1 MLKRFLR
8 YYKGHTKLFILDMFC
23 VLLLAACDL
32 TYPLLTRTIIKDYI
46 PNRQAK
52 IIFIFGAIMLALC
65 GLKIILNYIIQ
76 YYGHVVGVGMQ
87 ADMRRDVFEH
97 LQKLPLKYFDNNK
110 TGTIMSRIINDLM
123 DVSEL
128 AHHGPEDVILSVI
141 LFVGSFVFMARID
154 IYLTLIV
161 FAGLPIFIVYAMRK
175 RVKMANAFTE
185 TRVEVGEVNAVLE
198 NSISGIRVTKAFTN
212 KDYENKKFKHYNFR
226 FVKARANAY
235 KVMAEFSSSMSFIR
249 DFTNFVVIIA
259 GGFFVY
265 FDKIDYADFAAFLI
279 FVNVFMRPFNSLI
292 AFIEQYQNG
301 MTGFKRFCELM
312 DIDPENENPSAVDIG
327 KAEGKIDIEN
337 VSFSYENGEAVLKNL
352 TIHIPKGKKIAF
364 VGESGG
370 GKTTICNIIPRF
382 YEVESGSV
390 KLDDID
396 IKNIKLDSL
405 RRNIGIV
412 SQDVFLFTGTIY
424 DNIIYGKPDA
434 TREEVIEAAKLANI
448 HDFIETLPNGYETF
462 VGERGVKL
470 SGGQKQR
477 IAIARVFLKN
487 PPVLILDEATS
498 ALDNVTEFAI
508 QESLEKLCEGR
519 TTVIVA
525 HRLSTVRKADEII
538 VIGKEGIIERGKHK
552 DLMKANNV
560 YARLYNSQFEGM
572 EN

>member
-52 IIFIFGAIMLALC
+52 IIIIFGAIMLALC

-141 LFVGSFVFMARID
+141 LFVGSFIFMARID

-212 KDYENKKFKHYNFR
+212 KDYENKKFKLYNGR

-312 DIDPENENPSAVDIG
+312 DIVPENENPSAIDIG

>member
-1 MLKRFLR
+1 MLKRFIK
-8 YYKGHTKLFILDMFC
+8 YYKGHTRLFALDMFC

-32 TYPLLTRTIIKDYI
+32 TYPLITRKIIKDFI
-46 PNRQAK
+46 PNKEAR
-52 IIFIFGAIMLALC
+52 IIIIFGAIMLAIC

-87 ADMRRDVFEH
+87 ADMRRDVFSH

-110 TGTIMSRIINDLM
+110 TGTIMSRIINDLF

-128 AHHGPEDVILSVI
+128 AHHGPEDIILSVI
-141 LFVGSFVFMARID
+141 LFLGSFIFMAKIN

-161 FAGLPIFIVYAMRK
+161 FAALPVFIIYAMSK
-175 RVKMANAFTE
+175 RVKMAKAFTD

-198 NSISGIRVTKAFTN
+198 NSITGIRVTKAFTN
-212 KDYENKKFKHYNFR
+212 NKYEDEKFKSYNGR

-249 DFTNFVVIIA
+249 DFTNFIVIIA

-265 FDKIDYADFAAFLI
+265 YGKIDYADFAAFLI

-312 DIDPENENPSAVDIG
+312 DISPENEAQNAVEIG
-327 KAEGKIDIEN
+327 KAEGKIDIQN
-337 VSFSYENGEAVLKNL
+337 VSFSYENGEAILKDL
-352 TIHIPKGKKIAF
+352 TIHIPKGRKIAF

-382 YEVESGSV
+382 YEIESGVV

-396 IKNIKLDSL
+396 IKSIKLDSL
-405 RRNIGIV
+405 RKNIGIV
-412 SQDVFLFTGTIY
+412 SQDVFLFTGTIL
-424 DNIIYGKPDA
+424 DNIIYGRPDA
-434 TREEVIEAAKLANI
+434 TRDEVIKAAKLANI
-448 HDFIETLPNGYETF
+448 HEFIEGLPQGYETF

-508 QESLEKLCEGR
+508 QESLELLCEGR
-519 TTVIVA
+519 TTIIVA

-538 VIGKEGIIERGKHK
+538 VIGKEGIIERGNHSE
-552 DLMKANNV
+552 LLEIGNV
-560 YARLYNSQFEGM
+560 YARLYNSQFEGLV
-572 EN
+572 N